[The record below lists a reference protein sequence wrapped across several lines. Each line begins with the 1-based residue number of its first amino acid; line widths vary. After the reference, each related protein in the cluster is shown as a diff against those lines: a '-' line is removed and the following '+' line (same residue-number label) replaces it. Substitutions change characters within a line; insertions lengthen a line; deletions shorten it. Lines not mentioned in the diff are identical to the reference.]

1 MRTVKPA
8 PACLGDDARDLDGEE
23 TAGWFHRTVR
33 AQHAPVLDPRSS
45 RLVCGAGRPAVRH
58 GLPALSVFVV
68 LSALLLGACGGS
80 SQTATSDSMPE
91 SSGSTSMEPAGVD
104 NAYPVTIEHKFG
116 ATEITEEP
124 QRVLSLGFQEHD
136 TIFALGVEPIAV
148 RYWYG
153 DEDDVIFPWA
163 EEAAGDA
170 DPEILNMPEL
180 NFEKIAALDPD
191 LILGLYAGITE
202 EDYPKLAAIAPTV
215 PQSDEYVDYGV
226 PWQEATRTIGTA
238 LGRSERAEELVAE
251 VEGQFEAVREAHP
264 EWSGKSIVVATYGAD
279 DLSAFTS
286 QDLRS
291 RFFTSLGFE
300 VPAKFDELAGELFYA
315 TFSYEQAELLE
326 VDVLVWDQ
334 VNFTE
339 GGRATIEADPLLQ
352 QLDVVQE
359 GRTVFIGELED
370 AFAWNS
376 VLSLPV
382 ALDGLVPML
391 ERATDGDP
399 TTEPSPAS

>member
-1 MRTVKPA
+1 MCVRVTYYSMPAMRT
-8 PACLGDDARDLDGEE
+8 LR
-23 TAGWFHRTVR
+23 R
-33 AQHAPVLDPRSS
+33 
-45 RLVCGAGRPAVRH
+45 RPSWT
-58 GLPALSVFVV
+58 LSLSVAAFVM
-68 LSALLLGACGGS
+68 AACGSASPPSTDPDPEWASPPS
-80 SQTATSDSMPE
+80 SPDGAF
-91 SSGSTSMEPAGVD
+91 
-104 NAYPVTIEHKFG
+104 PVTIEHKFG
-116 ATEITEEP
+116 VTEISEEP

-136 TIFALGVEPIAV
+136 TIFALGVEPVAV

-153 DEDDVIFPWA
+153 DQDDVIFPWA

-170 DPEILNMPEL
+170 DPEILNMPFDEL

-191 LILGLYAGITE
+191 LILGVYAGITE

-238 LGRSERAEELVAE
+238 LGRSERAEELVDQ
-251 VEGQFEAVREAHP
+251 VEAQFEGVREAHP
-264 EWSGKSIVVATYGAD
+264 EWAGQRLVVATYGAD

-300 VPAKFDELAGELFYA
+300 VPTRIDELAGDLFYA
-315 TFSYEQAELLE
+315 TFSYEQADLLD

-334 VNFTE
+334 VGYTE
-339 GGRATIEADPLLQ
+339 GGRPTIEADPLLQ
-352 QLDVVQE
+352 QLDVVQD

-382 ALDGLVPML
+382 ALEGLAPML

-399 TTEPSPAS
+399 TTEPSPASQS